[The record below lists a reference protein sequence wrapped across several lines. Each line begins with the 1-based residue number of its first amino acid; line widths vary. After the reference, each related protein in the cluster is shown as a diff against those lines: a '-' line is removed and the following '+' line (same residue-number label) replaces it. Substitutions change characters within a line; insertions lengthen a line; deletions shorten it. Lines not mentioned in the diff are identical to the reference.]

1 MIFIFLFSFSN
12 LIIVYTLSLK
22 YLAKFSIFTFCI
34 SSFVILQLLIESPL
48 FASYRITYTILISSI

>member
-22 YLAKFSIFTFCI
+22 YLAKFSFITFSIILLVIFL
-34 SSFVILQLLIESPL
+34 SLIERSL
-48 FASYRITYTILISSI
+48 VASYRITYTILISSI

>member
-22 YLAKFSIFTFCI
+22 YLAEFSFITFSII
-34 SSFVILQLLIESPL
+34 LLVIFFSLIERPL
-48 FASYRITYTILISSI
+48 VASYRITYTILISSI

>member
-22 YLAKFSIFTFCI
+22 YLAKFSFITFSIILLVIFFN
-34 SSFVILQLLIESPL
+34 LIESPL
-48 FASYRITYTILISSI
+48 VASYRITYTILISSI